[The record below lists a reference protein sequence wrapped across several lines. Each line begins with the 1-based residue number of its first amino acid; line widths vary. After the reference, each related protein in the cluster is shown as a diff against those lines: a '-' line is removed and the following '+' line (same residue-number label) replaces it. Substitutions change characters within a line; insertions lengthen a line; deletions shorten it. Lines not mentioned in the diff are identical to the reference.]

1 MWQVQVVHQVDKFL
15 PALCEPW
22 VAALLSPYAAH
33 AATLVVVTRQHQGV
47 LWEAEELGVDVVVQ
61 QTCRASS
68 TNKALA

>member
-1 MWQVQVVHQVDKFL
+1 
-15 PALCEPW
+15 
-22 VAALLSPYAAH
+22 
-33 AATLVVVTRQHQGV
+33 VTRQHQGV